1 MDLSTITPFVLTL
14 DEEPNIRRV
23 LEGLRWARRVLVVD
37 SGSTDRTVEIARA
50 HPNVEVRTRPFD
62 SFAGQ
67 SEYALSL
74 VETPWAMALDA
85 DYVVP
90 PELVDE
96 MRALPAQPVES
107 GFHVPFEYLVLGRK
121 LRGSLYPPRQVLFR
135 KDLAGFEQD
144 GHAHRVRVTGPSGWL
159 RTSILHDDRKGLRRW
174 LRNQAAYA
182 EQEAA
187 KLAASPMR
195 ELDWPDRLRATM
207 VLGPP
212 AVTLYCLFGRGLVLD
227 GRAGLYY
234 TAQRAVAEGI
244 LSLKLLGAR
253 RKRV

>member
-1 MDLSTITPFVLTL
+1 MNLADITPFVLTL
-14 DEEPNIRRV
+14 DEEPNIGRV
-23 LEGLRWARRVLVVD
+23 LDGLRWARRVLVVD
-37 SGSTDRTVEIARA
+37 SGSADRTVEIARS

-67 SEYALSL
+67 SGYALGA

-90 PELVDE
+90 PALVAE
-96 MRALPAQPVES
+96 IAALPAEPIET
-107 GFHVPFEYLVLGRK
+107 GFFVPFEYLVLGRK

-135 KDLAGFEQD
+135 RELAAFEQD
-144 GHAHRVRVTGPSGWL
+144 GHAHRVRVEGPSGSL
-159 RTSILHDDRKGLRRW
+159 RTPIRHDDRKGLRRW

-187 KLAASPMR
+187 KLAASPLR
-195 ELDWPDRLRATM
+195 DLDWPDRLRATM

-212 AVTLYCLFGRGLVLD
+212 AITLYCLLGRGLVLD

-244 LSLKLLGAR
+244 LSLKLMEAR
-253 RKRV
+253 RKRA

>member
-1 MDLSTITPFVLTL
+1 MDLTAITPFVLTL
-14 DEEPNIRRV
+14 DEEANIGRV

-37 SGSTDRTVEIARA
+37 SGSTDHTIEIARSY
-50 HPNVEVRTRPFD
+50 PNVEVRTRPFD

-90 PELVDE
+90 PELVAE
-96 MRALPAQPVES
+96 IQALPAEPSES
-107 GFHVPFEYLVLGRK
+107 GFHAPFAYVIRGRK

-135 KDLAGFEQD
+135 KQRAGFEQD
-144 GHAHRVRVTGPSGWL
+144 GHAHRVRVTGPSGSL
-159 RTSILHDDRKGLRRW
+159 RTPILHDDRKGLRRW

-187 KLAASPMR
+187 KLLASSMR
-195 ELDWPDRLRATM
+195 DLGWPDRLRSTM

-227 GRAGLYY
+227 GKAGLYY

-244 LSLKLLGAR
+244 LSLKLLEAR
-253 RKRV
+253 RKRP

>member
-1 MDLSTITPFVLTL
+1 MDLSAITPFVLTL
-14 DEEPNIRRV
+14 DEEPNVGRV
-23 LEGLRWARRVLVVD
+23 LDGLRWARRVLVVD
-37 SGSTDRTVEIARA
+37 SGSTDRTVEIARS

-67 SEYALSL
+67 SNYALSL

-90 PELVDE
+90 PALVTE
-96 MRALPAQPVES
+96 IAELPASPDVA
-107 GFHVPFEYLVLGRK
+107 GFFAPFEYLVLGRK

-135 KDLAGFEQD
+135 KELAGFEQD
-144 GHAHRVRVTGPSGWL
+144 GHAHRVRVAGPARSL
-159 RTSILHDDRKGLRRW
+159 STPILHDDRKGLSRW

-182 EQEAA
+182 KQEAA
-187 KLAASPMR
+187 KLAASRMR

-212 AVTLYCLFGRGLVLD
+212 AVTLYCLFARGLVLD

-234 TAQRAVAEGI
+234 TAQRAIAEGI
-244 LSLKLLGAR
+244 LSLKLLQAR
-253 RKRV
+253 RKRA

>member
-1 MDLSTITPFVLTL
+1 VDLSTITPFVLTL
-14 DEEPNIRRV
+14 DEEPNIGRV
-23 LEGLRWARRVLVVD
+23 LDGLRWARRVLVVD
-37 SGSTDRTVEIARA
+37 SGSTDRTVEIARSY
-50 HPNVEVRTRPFD
+50 PNVEVRTRSFD

-67 SEYALSL
+67 SNYALSL

-90 PELVDE
+90 PALVAE
-96 MRALPAQPVES
+96 IGELPAQPIES
-107 GFHVPFEYLVLGRK
+107 GFHTPFEYLVLGRK

-135 KDLAGFEQD
+135 KELARFEQD
-144 GHAHRVRVTGPSGWL
+144 GHAHRVRVAGPIGSF
-159 RTSILHDDRKGLRRW
+159 RTPILHDDRKGLKRW

-182 EQEAA
+182 EQEAV
-187 KLAASPMR
+187 KLAGTPMR
-195 ELDWPDRLRATM
+195 ELDWPDRLRATL

-212 AVTLYCLFGRGLVLD
+212 AVLLYCLFGRGLVLD

-244 LSLKLLGAR
+244 LSLKLMEAR
-253 RKRV
+253 RKRA

>member
-1 MDLSTITPFVLTL
+1 M
-14 DEEPNIRRV
+14 
-23 LEGLRWARRVLVVD
+23 VVD
-37 SGSTDRTVEIARA
+37 SGSADGTVEIARSR
-50 HPNVEVRTRPFD
+50 PNVEVLTRSFD

-67 SEYALSL
+67 SDYALAA

-90 PELVDE
+90 AGLVAE
-96 MRALPAQPVES
+96 IAALPPEPAEN
-107 GFHVPFEYLVLGRK
+107 GYFVPFEYLVLGRK

-135 KDLAGFEQD
+135 AKRAAFEQD
-144 GHAHRVRVTGPSGWL
+144 GHAHRVRVAGPSGSL
-159 RTSILHDDRKGLRRW
+159 RTPILHDDRKSLRRW
-174 LRNQAAYA
+174 LRNQASYA

-212 AVTLYCLFGRGLVLD
+212 AVALYCLLGRGLVLD

-244 LSLKLLGAR
+244 LSLKLMEAR
-253 RKRV
+253 RKRA

>member
-1 MDLSTITPFVLTL
+1 MELSSITPFVLTL
-14 DEEPNIRRV
+14 DEEPNIGRV
-23 LEGLRWARRVLVVD
+23 LEGLRWARRVLVLD
-37 SGSTDRTVEIARA
+37 SGSTDHTVEIARS

-67 SEYALSL
+67 SNYALSL

-90 PELVDE
+90 PGLVAE
-96 MRALPAQPVES
+96 IAALPAKPIES
-107 GFHVPFEYLVLGRK
+107 GFYAPFEYLVLGRK

-135 KDLAGFEQD
+135 KEVAGFEQD
-144 GHAHRVRVTGPSGWL
+144 GHAHRVRVAGPSGSL
-159 RTSILHDDRKGLRRW
+159 HTPILHDDRKGLRRW

-187 KLAASPMR
+187 KLAAAPLR
-195 ELDWPDRLRATM
+195 DLAWPDRLRATM
-207 VLGPP
+207 VLAPP

-244 LSLKLLGAR
+244 LSLKLMEAR
-253 RKRV
+253 RKRA